1 MFSKFRSLIF
11 KIDPETA
18 HNLAIKSLRLN
29 LTPNLKDEN
38 KDDPMFKTKLFG
50 KEIDNPKICIYQY
63 YLELY
68 PLRFPHQ
75 HLNQY
80 IDLVLLGF

>member
-29 LTPNLKDEN
+29 LTPNLRDEN
-38 KDDPMFKTKLFG
+38 KDCL
-50 KEIDNPKICIYQY
+50 
-63 YLELY
+63 LY
-68 PLRFPHQ
+68 TS
-75 HLNQY
+75 
-80 IDLVLLGF
+80 DAADE

>member
-29 LTPNLKDEN
+29 LTPNLR
-38 KDDPMFKTKLFG
+38 M
-50 KEIDNPKICIYQY
+50 KIKMIQCLRLN
-63 YLELY
+63 YLAKK
-68 PLRFPHQ
+68 
-75 HLNQY
+75 
-80 IDLVLLGF
+80 